1 MTEAQLEH
9 LIRASGA
16 IIGDKSVL
24 VIGSQSILPWLRKW
38 AGKPHRGKPPRAWP
52 GVFTLSTEADIIPIH
67 NDDRKSDLIDGTL
80 GEESYFHKSFGYYA
94 QGVSVEAARAPE
106 GWQARCYPLE
116 SPNTNGIIG
125 HCMHPADLFLAKA
138 MAGRPKDVP
147 FLDAMIEHGLVQE
160 KTIQHLI
167 PKIPGCTPQELKNL
181 AESVSARFRK
191 VLLRQDPQKRGRGS
205 GIDDE

>member
-1 MTEAQLEH
+1 MGHWGKNPIFTNPL
-9 LIRASGA
+9 A
-16 IIGDKSVL
+16 IM
-24 VIGSQSILPWLRKW
+24 R
-38 AGKPHRGKPPRAWP
+38 R
-52 GVFTLSTEADIIPIH
+52 
-67 NDDRKSDLIDGTL
+67 
-80 GEESYFHKSFGYYA
+80 
-94 QGVSVEAARAPE
+94 GVSVEAARAPE